1 MTPKHYSLLL
11 QFTAQFLKYF
21 LLALFTFAIMSILFI
36 SFGGLHIV
44 VMLLPFAGNLFS
56 KLGIILLCLITIT
69 VILESWR

>member
-1 MTPKHYSLLL
+1 MTPKHYNLLL

-36 SFGGLHIV
+36 SFGALHIV
-44 VMLLPFAGNLFS
+44 VMLLPFAGNWFY

>member
-21 LLALFTFAIMSILFI
+21 LLALFAFAIMSILFI
-36 SFGGLHIV
+36 SFGASHTV
-44 VMLLPFAGNLFS
+44 AMLLPVAGNWFS